1 MIFPKLFFLLCSFQL
16 PPCTLFHPMLLSC
29 EGGAAKLFLSRAIV
43 RNARRPQKQKNSLST
58 LCFSFPGCVCRA
70 SEEKKKEKRMIS
82 ASYMRFY
89 FFGVF
94 FLDTSVRTN
103 IAAYGPR
110 PTVFFSSTYFFIF
123 LFWPFDNGWG
133 RVVFA
138 FFEKEG
144 VVVEFCSSVVCR
156 GAKFEGEKD
165 TKEKKTEKRHN
176 TISMSEKN
184 SDVLLSMWSCFYAFR
199 GALL

>member
-94 FLDTSVRTN
+94 FSIRLLEQILLHMDRDR
-103 IAAYGPR
+103 PFFFLR
-110 PTVFFSSTYFFIF
+110 PTF
-123 LFWPFDNGWG
+123 LFSCSDRSTMGGGELSLLFL
-133 RVVFA
+133 RRRA
-138 FFEKEG
+138 SSS
-144 VVVEFCSSVVCR
+144 SSVLPWCVVGR
-156 GAKFEGEKD
+156 NLKERKTRKKRKQKKKTQHDFDVGEK
-165 TKEKKTEKRHN
+165 
-176 TISMSEKN
+176 
-184 SDVLLSMWSCFYAFR
+184 F
-199 GALL
+199 